1 MPESRLTVVVDDHD
15 LGDLLREIFSATH
28 RVSTL
33 PPVNSVNAM
42 ADEEPS
48 LLIIGPLAVRPGS
61 TLSETEVIALA
72 RADSRLRDV
81 PIVVLTTDME
91 GILADSHELSEYRD
105 VHVVGMPFEVDVLQG
120 VVKTAQGA
128 QRSNGQGAAAGD
140 AVQRPWAILA
150 DLDVSMA
157 RLPRVC
163 RHGYDVAGHDEAS
176 SCSQCW

>member
-15 LGDLLREIFSATH
+15 LGDLLREVFSATH

-33 PPVNSVNAM
+33 PPVNSVNIM
-42 ADEEPS
+42 ADEDPS
-48 LLIIGPLAVRPGS
+48 ILIIGPLAVRPGA

-72 RADSRLRDV
+72 RAHRRLRDV

-128 QRSNGQGAAAGD
+128 RRSNEGGAAAGD
-140 AVQRPWAILA
+140 AVRRPWAILA

-163 RHGYDVAGHDEAS
+163 RHGNDFVGSGEAS
-176 SCSQCW
+176 SCSQC